1 MEMNKN
7 IIGENAGKVWR
18 TLNGKHLT
26 WNELA
31 HETGLND
38 VDLALALGWLA
49 REDKVSFT
57 SYDGILH
64 LEVYHENYY

>member
-18 TLNGKHLT
+18 ALNGKHLT
-26 WNELA
+26 WNELLQ
-31 HETGLND
+31 ETGLD
-38 VDLALALGWLA
+38 EVDLALAVGWLA

-57 SYDGILH
+57 SDGGTLH